1 MDFSRLKLSL
11 FLLFTIIASGTL
23 CYTFLE
29 DMTPFEAFYMTM
41 ITISTVGFSEIKP
54 LSILGRSI
62 TILIIISGICV
73 LTYTLGQVAQMFI
86 EGELRALLGRRKLEK
101 KISTLKDHYIICGY
115 GRIGSTIAQELVK
128 EKIPLVIIE
137 QNPANIE
144 LLEAEGFLYLNM
156 DATEEE
162 VLLKAGIQR
171 ARGLVTT
178 VTSDSDNVFISLTA
192 KGLRPDLFILSRASD
207 PKNETKLL
215 RAGASRVVC
224 PYLMGGRRMAE
235 ILSKP
240 TVVDFIDQTMMND
253 ELGLKMEEAVI
264 SASSPLIGKT
274 LVSSKLRQDFGVI
287 VVAIKKITNEMV
299 FNPLPTER
307 LDAGDV
313 IVVIGKK
320 DSLSRMNEVLN

>member
-11 FLLFTIIASGTL
+11 FLLFTIITSGTL

-54 LSILGRSI
+54 LSDLGRLI
-62 TILIIISGICV
+62 TIIIIVSGISV
-73 LTYTLGQVAQMFI
+73 LTYTLGQVARVFI

-101 KISTLKDHYIICGY
+101 KIATLKDHYIICGY
-115 GRIGSTIAQELVK
+115 GRIGSTIAHELIR
-128 EKIPLVIIE
+128 ENTPLVVIE
-137 QNPANIE
+137 QDPVQIE
-144 LLEAEGFLYLNM
+144 LLEEERILYLNM

-162 VLLKAGIQR
+162 VLLKAGLER

-178 VTSDSDNVFISLTA
+178 VTSDADNVFISLTA

-235 ILSKP
+235 ILRKP

-264 SASSPLIGKT
+264 SATSPLIGKT
-274 LVSSKLRQDFGVI
+274 LVSSKLRQNFGVI
-287 VVAIKKITNEMV
+287 VVAIKKITNEMI

-307 LDAGDV
+307 LDPGDV

-320 DSLSRMNEVLN
+320 DSLARMQEVLN

>member
-1 MDFSRLKLSL
+1 MNFSQLRLSL
-11 FLLFTIIASGTL
+11 ILLSTIIVSGTL
-23 CYTFLE
+23 CYTFVE
-29 DMTPFEAFYMTM
+29 GMTPFEAFYMTM

-54 LSILGRSI
+54 LSDLGRLI
-62 TILIIISGICV
+62 TVFIIVSGICV
-73 LTYTLGQVAQMFI
+73 LTYTLGQVARVFI
-86 EGELRALLGRRKLEK
+86 EGELQILLGRKKLQK
-101 KISTLKDHYIICGY
+101 MILKLRDHYIICGY
-115 GRIGSTIAQELVK
+115 GRIGSTIARELVK
-128 EKIPLVIIE
+128 EKIPFVVIE
-137 QNPANIE
+137 QNPTQIE
-144 LLEAEGFLYLNM
+144 QLEAEQFLYLNL

-162 VLLKAGIQR
+162 VLLNAGLER

-192 KGLRPDLFILSRASD
+192 KGLRPDLFILARASD

-235 ILSKP
+235 ILRKP

-264 SASSPLIGKT
+264 TATSPLIDKT

-287 VVAIKKITNEMV
+287 VVAIKKITNEMI
-299 FNPLPTER
+299 FNPLPTAK

-320 DSLSRMNEVLN
+320 DSLERMQAVLA